1 MKFLL
6 NNNIVS
12 GATCAPLN
20 IYSAR
25 PSDEQR
31 NGSVFDISIQSDSVE
46 RSKRKEIE
54 YILN

>member
-54 YILN
+54 